1 MKASGSEIRLFHA
14 SGESGVYQICR
25 IVVTIRHLSPSGNIL
40 LLLRRN
46 LEWGKAWSLL
56 AGDEASQT
64 QYSAASDDGVQIWN
78 HPIDVHFATAS
89 MQGWP
94 RIIMRLC
101 ELDEY
106 GRSILSGYG
115 FAHLPTNPGE
125 ITGALTIA
133 MFLISPQY
141 AMTQPV
147 LLSMHQ
153 DTMSWRYAA
162 GDQADQ

>member
-1 MKASGSEIRLFHA
+1 MQVVSLVCDPVCI
-14 SGESGVYQICR
+14 GVTVC
-25 IVVTIRHLSPSGNIL
+25 HPSLSL
-40 LLLRRN
+40 LLVLRRY

-64 QYSAASDDGVQIWN
+64 QYSAASDDGAQIWN

-94 RIIMRLC
+94 RIIMQLC

-106 GRSILSGYG
+106 GRSIFSGYG

-125 ITGALTIA
+125 TSSVLTFA
-133 MFLISPQY
+133 KFLV
-141 AMTQPV
+141 T
-147 LLSMHQ
+147 
-153 DTMSWRYAA
+153 RK
-162 GDQADQ
+162 